1 MKKKIINFGLVLILL
16 LPLIV
21 FASGFKIQNENYR
34 ANHTDTW
41 ERIKKR
47 GTLLIGVDDT
57 FVPMDFRKKN
67 GQLVGYDVDLSRAVA
82 KVLGLKADF
91 QSIDWSM
98 KETELKNGTI
108 DCIWNGYTATPS
120 RQKRIAFSRV
130 YELSGQSLVVR
141 KDSKIKNFADM
152 KGKTLGIQESSTA
165 QTDFDKYPQ
174 VLKKLVK
181 GQKPILYQDNS
192 SAFMDLQAGRTQG
205 VLAGTVYAGYY
216 ATHIA
221 NNNNYKLHLYTCQP
235 FFYKMISA
243 SAYPAD
249 RVAIGMRKGDRTLI
263 NKINYALGV
272 LQKNGT
278 LRRINKKW
286 LGINSNYLGPVAEFQ
301 KSNNNR

>member
-152 KGKTLGIQESSTA
+152 KGKTLGIQESST
-165 QTDFDKYPQ
+165 
-174 VLKKLVK
+174 
-181 GQKPILYQDNS
+181 GRGCS
-192 SAFMDLQAGRTQG
+192 SESGF
-205 VLAGTVYAGYY
+205 
-216 ATHIA
+216 
-221 NNNNYKLHLYTCQP
+221 
-235 FFYKMISA
+235 S
-243 SAYPAD
+243 
-249 RVAIGMRKGDRTLI
+249 
-263 NKINYALGV
+263 
-272 LQKNGT
+272 
-278 LRRINKKW
+278 RRER
-286 LGINSNYLGPVAEFQ
+286 S
-301 KSNNNR
+301 S

>member
-16 LPLIV
+16 LSLIV

-108 DCIWNGYTATPS
+108 DCIWNGYTATPA

-130 YELSGQSLVVR
+130 YELSGQS
-141 KDSKIKNFADM
+141 
-152 KGKTLGIQESSTA
+152 
-165 QTDFDKYPQ
+165 
-174 VLKKLVK
+174 
-181 GQKPILYQDNS
+181 
-192 SAFMDLQAGRTQG
+192 
-205 VLAGTVYAGYY
+205 
-216 ATHIA
+216 
-221 NNNNYKLHLYTCQP
+221 
-235 FFYKMISA
+235 
-243 SAYPAD
+243 
-249 RVAIGMRKGDRTLI
+249 
-263 NKINYALGV
+263 
-272 LQKNGT
+272 
-278 LRRINKKW
+278 
-286 LGINSNYLGPVAEFQ
+286 
-301 KSNNNR
+301 

>member
-221 NNNNYKLHLYTCQP
+221 NNNNYKLQ
-235 FFYKMISA
+235 
-243 SAYPAD
+243 
-249 RVAIGMRKGDRTLI
+249 
-263 NKINYALGV
+263 
-272 LQKNGT
+272 
-278 LRRINKKW
+278 
-286 LGINSNYLGPVAEFQ
+286 SNLEE
-301 KSNNNR
+301 

>member
-57 FVPMDFRKKN
+57 FVPMDFRKRN

-108 DCIWNGYTATPS
+108 DCIWNGYTATPA

-165 QTDFDKYPQ
+165 QTDFDKYP
-174 VLKKLVK
+174 
-181 GQKPILYQDNS
+181 PSIEETS
-192 SAFMDLQAGRTQG
+192 
-205 VLAGTVYAGYY
+205 
-216 ATHIA
+216 
-221 NNNNYKLHLYTCQP
+221 
-235 FFYKMISA
+235 
-243 SAYPAD
+243 
-249 RVAIGMRKGDRTLI
+249 
-263 NKINYALGV
+263 
-272 LQKNGT
+272 
-278 LRRINKKW
+278 
-286 LGINSNYLGPVAEFQ
+286 
-301 KSNNNR
+301 

>member
-1 MKKKIINFGLVLILL
+1 MRKSKIIFLLLVIICPVILL
-16 LPLIV
+16 
-21 FASGFKIQNENYR
+21 SGCHIQNETYR
-34 ANHTDTW
+34 ANHQDTW
-41 ERIKKR
+41 DKIKKW
-47 GTLLIGVDDT
+47 GTLTIGVDDS

-67 GQLVGYDVDLSRAVA
+67 GQLVGYDVDLSRAVC

-120 RQKRIAFSRV
+120 RLKRIAFSRV

-141 KDSKIKNFADM
+141 KDSGINNFAGM
-152 KGKTLGIQESSTA
+152 RGKRLGVQESSTA
-165 QTDFDKYPQ
+165 QTDLNKYPK
-174 VLKKLVK
+174 VLKDIIKDK
-181 GQKPILYQDNS
+181 KPILYQDNS

-221 NNNNYKLHLYTCQP
+221 HSNNYKLIP
-235 FFYKMISA
+235 ANK
-243 SAYPAD
+243 YPSD

-263 NKINYALGV
+263 KKVNYALGV
-272 LQKNGT
+272 LQKDGT

-286 LGINSNYLGPVAEFQ
+286 LGINSNYLGPTNEFA
-301 KSNNNR
+301 KSNNQR